1 MAEEARREGED
12 EGREVSPARRALY
25 VGVIVL
31 IGFVAFQILTSGTEY
46 VVTGEFENASQLV
59 PGNEVVVGGIP
70 AGSVKKIELGD
81 DGQALVTFSVNDD
94 YAPLRRGTVATVR
107 SYSLSGLASR
117 QVQLTLPP
125 DGESGEDIPP
135 GGTLSQQETVSEVDL
150 DEVFNTLDP
159 KTVEDFKHVI
169 QGFDISYDGVGP
181 QANKG
186 FKYLNPLLSTS
197 SGLFHE
203 LSFDQ
208 KALEDLIVDGSQ
220 LSSALA
226 SRAPDIEAL
235 VGNLDVMMNAIGS
248 QKLALADAV
257 SKLPQFMRSAD
268 TTFVNLRAALDDV
281 DPLVEASKPA
291 ARELQ
296 PFMANLRGAT
306 ADAVPTIRDLDAIVR
321 RSGAAN
327 DLVEL
332 TRLQVPLANIGVGS
346 GSPDCGSDPVADFAA
361 ASDQDFS
368 QGALGESVCS
378 LRNGNPI
385 LANFRPYTPE
395 LVGWFNG
402 FSGSSGTVDAE
413 GGIGRVATT
422 FNQFSVSAP
431 TGIPD
436 LTQPVTGQ
444 APFTDTDKDQSC
456 PGTNERPLDGAD
468 PSDDSVPFTDS
479 GNVACDPNDL
489 LEGP

>member
-31 IGFVAFQILTSGTEY
+31 IGFVAFQILTSGAEY

-117 QVQLTLPP
+117 QVQLT
-125 DGESGEDIPP
+125 IPP
-135 GGTLSQQETVSEVDL
+135 SSEEGDEIASGSTLSQQETVSEVDL

-395 LVGWFNG
+395 LVGWFDG
-402 FSGSSGTVDAE
+402 FSHPGTIDAM
-413 GGIGRVATT
+413 GGIGRVATS

-431 TGIPD
+431 AGIPD
-436 LTQPVTGQ
+436 LTSPVTGQ

>member
-1 MAEEARREGED
+1 MIVALGVATVAVVLLITGGGD
-12 EGREVSPARRALY
+12 KDSYEVTA
-25 VGVIVL
+25 
-31 IGFVAFQILTSGTEY
+31 
-46 VVTGEFENASQLV
+46 EFENASQLV
-59 PGNEVVVGGIP
+59 AGNEVIVGGVA

-81 DGQALVTFSVNDD
+81 DGQALVTFSVEDD
-94 YAPLRRGTVATVR
+94 FAPLRRGTTATVR
-107 SYSLSGLASR
+107 SYSLSGIANR
-117 QVQLTLPP
+117 QVQLTIPP
-125 DGESGEDIPP
+125 DGEGGEEIPP

-159 KTVEDFKHVI
+159 ETVEDFKHVI

-186 FKYLNPLLSTS
+186 YKYLNPLLSTS
-197 SGLFHE
+197 RGLFHE

-220 LSSALA
+220 LSDALA
-226 SRAPDIEAL
+226 ERAPDIEAL
-235 VGNLDVMMNAIGS
+235 VANLDTMMNAIGS

-257 SKLPQFMRSAD
+257 SKLPDFMRNAN

-291 ARELQ
+291 AEELQ
-296 PFMANLRGAT
+296 PFMAQLRGAT
-306 ADAVPTIRDLDAIVR
+306 ADAVPTIRDLDAIVGR
-321 RSGAAN
+321 PGPAN
-327 DLVEL
+327 DLIEL
-332 TRLQVPLANIGVGS
+332 TRLQVPLANVGVGS
-346 GSPDCGSDPVADFAA
+346 GSPDCGSDPVADYGEAA
-361 ASDQDFS
+361 DQNFS

-395 LVGWFNG
+395 LVGWYDG
-402 FSGSSGTVDAE
+402 FSHPGTIDAM
-413 GGIGRVATT
+413 GGVGRVATSL
-422 FNQFSVSAP
+422 NQFSASAP
-431 TGIPD
+431 AGIPD
-436 LTQPVTGQ
+436 LTQPVTGE

-456 PGTNERPLDGAD
+456 PGTNERPLGGAD

-479 GNVACDPNDL
+479 GTVACDPNDQ